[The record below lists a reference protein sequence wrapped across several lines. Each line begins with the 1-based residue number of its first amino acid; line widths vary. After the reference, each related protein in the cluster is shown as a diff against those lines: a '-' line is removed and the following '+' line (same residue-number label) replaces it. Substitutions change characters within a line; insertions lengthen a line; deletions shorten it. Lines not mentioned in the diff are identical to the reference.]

1 MTTTSTSK
9 QLAVKDFNLEDFIG
23 NRMVDECLE
32 EISLNE
38 EGLKASIDLEERK
51 YYQDEINYWVSQLK
65 TFIPC

>member
-38 EGLKASIDLEERK
+38 EVLKASIDLEERK

-65 TFIPC
+65 TLIPC